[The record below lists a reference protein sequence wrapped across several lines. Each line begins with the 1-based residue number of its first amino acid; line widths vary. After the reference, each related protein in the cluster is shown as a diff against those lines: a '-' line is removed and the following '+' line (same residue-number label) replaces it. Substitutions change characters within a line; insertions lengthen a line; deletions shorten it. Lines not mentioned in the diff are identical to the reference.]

1 MSNFTKFYTEI
12 AYNALRIEGLDIS
25 ITSTIDLINNI
36 DVTNIK
42 DIDKLTSKNFIQ
54 ALSYVNSII
63 NSEFDKYEM
72 MEIIKTTNYYI
83 LKSLY
88 SYAGRIRDNFIYV
101 SGSNYIPEA
110 KSEFKIQNEIMD
122 NIDEYIENPLKLYCY
137 ITRNQIFSDGN
148 KRTALLIVNLLLQLK
163 DNSSYFSIP
172 IERKP
177 EYDKLLIN
185 YYESNNEEIFI
196 EYLSQF
202 IKSINHNDKI
212 IDWS

>member
-1 MSNFTKFYTEI
+1 MLEKFYPEI
-12 AYNALRIEGLDIS
+12 AYNALRMEGVDIS
-25 ITSTIDLINNI
+25 ITSIIDLINDI
-36 DVTNIK
+36 DITNTK
-42 DIDKLTSKNFIQ
+42 DIDKSISKNFIQ

-63 NSEFDKYEM
+63 NSKFDKYEIV
-72 MEIIKTTNYYI
+72 EIIKTINYYV
-83 LKSLY
+83 LKSLH

-122 NIDEYIENPLKLYCY
+122 NIDDYIKNPLKLYCY

-148 KRTALLIVNLLLQLK
+148 KRTALLVVNLLLQLK
-163 DNSSYFSIP
+163 DDSSYFSIP

-177 EYDKLLIN
+177 EYDKLLIE
-185 YYESNNEEIFI
+185 YYESNNESDFI
-196 EYLSQF
+196 KYLNQF
-202 IKSINHNDKI
+202 IKSTGLNDKI

>member
-1 MSNFTKFYTEI
+1 MLEKFYPEI
-12 AYNALRIEGLDIS
+12 AYNALRMEGVDIS
-25 ITSTIDLINNI
+25 ITSIIDLINDI
-36 DVTNIK
+36 DITNTK
-42 DIDKLTSKNFIQ
+42 DIDKSTSKNFIQ

-63 NSEFDKYEM
+63 NSKFDKYEIV
-72 MEIIKTTNYYI
+72 EIIKTINYYV
-83 LKSLY
+83 LKSLH

-122 NIDEYIENPLKLYCY
+122 NIDDYIKNPLKLYCY

-148 KRTALLIVNLLLQLK
+148 KRTALLVVNLLLQLK
-163 DNSSYFSIP
+163 DDSSYFSIP

-177 EYDKLLIN
+177 EYDKLLIE
-185 YYESNNEEIFI
+185 YYESNNESDFI
-196 EYLSQF
+196 KYLNQF
-202 IKSINHNDKI
+202 IKSTGLNDKI